1 MKITWK
7 LVASLVSITALAL
20 IAATTVTAANAAY
33 TCVKVKQ
40 NGEQDVHV
48 GVPESAVSGLTRG
61 GFTCVPDA
69 VEEQQDEEQQDEEQE
84 QQDEEQ
90 QDEEQEQ
97 QEEEQEQQDEESV
110 PANDPSVE
118 SSVSQESRS
127 LYCSL
132 KGLAHRANGEG
143 TGISLNLLDSQGALM
158 VELGLVMPA
167 NFYEGIGASCDSLS
181 GFKYADVWVDH
192 VGDVVPG
199 VAVYPLFV
207 TE

>member
-1 MKITWK
+1 MRITWK
-7 LVASLVSITALAL
+7 LVASLVSITTLAL
-20 IAATTVTAANAAY
+20 IAATTVTAANAVY

-40 NGEQDVHV
+40 NGQQDVRV
-48 GVPESAVSGLTRG
+48 GVPESAVSGLTNG
-61 GFTCVPDA
+61 GFTCVPNA
-69 VEEQQDEEQQDEEQE
+69 VEEQQDEEQQDEEQQDEE

-90 QDEEQEQ
+90 QDEE
-97 QEEEQEQQDEESV
+97 SVPV

-132 KGLAHRANGEG
+132 KGVAHRANGEG
-143 TGISLNLLDSQGALM
+143 TGISLNLLDSQGELM
-158 VELGLVMPA
+158 VELGLVEPA

-207 TE
+207 SE